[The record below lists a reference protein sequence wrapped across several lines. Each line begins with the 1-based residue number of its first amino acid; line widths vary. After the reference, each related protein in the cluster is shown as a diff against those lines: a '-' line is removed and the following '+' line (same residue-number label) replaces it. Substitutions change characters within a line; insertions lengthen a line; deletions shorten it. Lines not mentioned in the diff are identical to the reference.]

1 MGHDVNSISFISND
15 KQLVRWFALL
25 VLIGPIH
32 VGEQLMFGL
41 DTLYELQAM
50 MAGYYSLFSNPDVGT
65 VLLVIIT
72 VTLVQ
77 SFLLAVL
84 AGGRSRLL
92 VAGFFG
98 MVGVGE
104 AHHIVQ
110 TLVQGKYFPGLVTSF
125 AYVWIGVMVLRAV
138 FNEWPVSRQQV
149 HKHLSAA

>member
-1 MGHDVNSISFISND
+1 MAHDVNSISFNSND

-41 DTLYELQAM
+41 DTLYELQAILG
-50 MAGYYSLFSNPDVGT
+50 GYYSFFTNPDVGT

-84 AGGRSRLL
+84 AGGRWRLL

-98 MVGVGE
+98 IAGVGE

-110 TLVQGKYFPGLVTSF
+110 TVVQGKYFPGLVTSF

-138 FNEWPVSRQQV
+138 VREWPVSRQQAQ
-149 HKHLSAA
+149 KHLTAA